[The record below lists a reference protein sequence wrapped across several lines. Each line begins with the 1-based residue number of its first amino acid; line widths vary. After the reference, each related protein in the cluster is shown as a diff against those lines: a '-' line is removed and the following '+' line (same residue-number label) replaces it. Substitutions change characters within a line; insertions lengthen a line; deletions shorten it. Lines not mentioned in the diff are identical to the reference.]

1 MDFDKLKLLKKY
13 NVTRISLNPQTF
25 NEKALKAM
33 GRIQNNENLLDL
45 YTKAKDLGF
54 VINMDFI
61 LGLLYDDVNN
71 TEKNLEILR
80 QLQPDNIT
88 FHTLSIKNGSKYSQ
102 QYDKGNFKENIA
114 EKQMQ
119 LIKKWT
125 FQNNYRPYYLYRQKN
140 ILNNMENIGYCRD
153 IPSRYNIVINE
164 ELESIIGFGMT
175 ANSKIIKDD
184 IIKYTNYK
192 NLRDYSEK
200 LDEIIKRKVEII
212 NGWTKEKRRIQVG

>member
-1 MDFDKLKLLKKY
+1 
-13 NVTRISLNPQTF
+13 
-25 NEKALKAM
+25 
-33 GRIQNNENLLDL
+33 
-45 YTKAKDLGF
+45 
-54 VINMDFI
+54 MDFI

-88 FHTLSIKNGSKYSQ
+88 FHTLSIKKGSKYSQ

-125 FQNNYRPYYLYRQKN
+125 FQNNYRPHYLYRQKN

-192 NLRDYSEK
+192 NLRDYSGK
-200 LDEIIKRKVEII
+200 LDEMIKRKVEII
-212 NGWTKEKRRIQVG
+212 NGWTKEKRRIQIG

>member
-1 MDFDKLKLLKKY
+1 
-13 NVTRISLNPQTF
+13 
-25 NEKALKAM
+25 
-33 GRIQNNENLLDL
+33 
-45 YTKAKDLGF
+45 
-54 VINMDFI
+54 
-61 LGLLYDDVNN
+61 
-71 TEKNLEILR
+71 
-80 QLQPDNIT
+80 
-88 FHTLSIKNGSKYSQ
+88 
-102 QYDKGNFKENIA
+102 
-114 EKQMQ
+114 MQ